1 MGVAVDHHR
10 YANAPRSRVR
20 RPELHLIRSTI
31 HTSFVCERRG
41 VGGVSILS
49 DVPEHH
55 QGSRVLFV
63 VEVRGTKTARCRA
76 AACAAILTQYA
87 RHQQCLRAVF
97 YLYAGA
103 RVRFVGIVDRDDDQV
118 RAHFDSIRFDSM
130 RLTLGLCVSRKFF
143 TLLASVILYGHSVSP
158 HQWLGVAMVFAGL
171 GLDLMTSYWERAKS
185 KRTALPVASSADDD
199 SRDDSTKDRNAGVSI
214 KPKTQTSP
222 PVPRKLIDIV

>member
-1 MGVAVDHHR
+1 ML
-10 YANAPRSRVR
+10 VR
-20 RPELHLIRSTI
+20 EFGSLVLSIVTTTRCVLTST
-31 HTSFVCERRG
+31 R
-41 VGGVSILS
+41 
-49 DVPEHH
+49 
-55 QGSRVLFV
+55 
-63 VEVRGTKTARCRA
+63 
-76 AACAAILTQYA
+76 
-87 RHQQCLRAVF
+87 
-97 YLYAGA
+97 
-103 RVRFVGIVDRDDDQV
+103 
-118 RAHFDSIRFDSM
+118 FDSIRCDSTHP
-130 RLTLGLCVSRKFF
+130 RFVCVSRKFF